1 MADMLTNTNVSCTS
15 DGRVNYASD
24 IVYSSTDGGT
34 TASTLIDLMQDY
46 VLSMVQLEVSVEG
59 YEPLSVNTDCPIK
72 QQDYYSNENSA
83 CTDSSST
90 IDTLTV
96 VYISLGI
103 IGITLIVVMVIAIVV
118 IIV

>member
-1 MADMLTNTNVSCTS
+1 MLTNTSVSCTS
-15 DGRVNYASD
+15 DGRVNYESD

-46 VLSMVQLEVSVEG
+46 VLSMAQLEVPVEG
-59 YEPLSVNTDCPIK
+59 YEPLTVNTDCPIK

-83 CTDSSST
+83 CADSSS
-90 IDTLTV
+90 IDTLTI

-103 IGITLIVVMVIAIVV
+103 IGIILIVVMVIAIVV